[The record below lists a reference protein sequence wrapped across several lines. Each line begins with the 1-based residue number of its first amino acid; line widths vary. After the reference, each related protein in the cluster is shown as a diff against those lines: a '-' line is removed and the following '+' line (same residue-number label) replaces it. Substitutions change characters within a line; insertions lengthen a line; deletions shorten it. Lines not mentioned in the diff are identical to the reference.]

1 MTFITQSAPDTKR
14 KLQKLD
20 EALEMKLSQLVDI
33 AFKVY
38 DDREQTPKKK
48 EAETQTPSLWKSY
61 VALTNS
67 GLLRKIREVL

>member
-20 EALEMKLSQLVDI
+20 EALEMNLSQLVDI

-48 EAETQTPSLWKSY
+48 KKMQRDRHHLCGSPMW
-61 VALTNS
+61 
-67 GLLRKIREVL
+67 LLQIQGS

>member
-20 EALEMKLSQLVDI
+20 EALEMNLSQLVDI

-48 EAETQTPSLWKSY
+48 KMQRDRHHLCGSPMWLSQIQGS
-61 VALTNS
+61 
-67 GLLRKIREVL
+67 